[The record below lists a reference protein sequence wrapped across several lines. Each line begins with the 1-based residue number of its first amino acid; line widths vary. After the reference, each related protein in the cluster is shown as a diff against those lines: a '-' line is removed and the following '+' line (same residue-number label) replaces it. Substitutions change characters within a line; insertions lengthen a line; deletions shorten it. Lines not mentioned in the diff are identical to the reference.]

1 LGPDGKPIPGPAEVR
16 QIQAARKMAQQQ
28 AQVDEVIGI
37 MHKNV
42 ENVLERDRKLG
53 DLEERADALQDG
65 CAQFEKQAA
74 AMKNKFW
81 MENLKAII
89 AGSVVGLLVL
99 GLIYWK
105 FFMPQPPPPGYG
117 PPPGGAPAGGDQGYA
132 QPPHKLP
139 LRKLLQRRATPA
151 ETPMQEPK
159 PEFVCKM
166 MLLQQHKQAILKIDS
181 ILCGREDQ
189 EDFHHWKSPLPD
201 FFCDTRC

>member
-1 LGPDGKPIPGPAEVR
+1 MAAPAPAGGAGGGKDAPARPIGPDGKPIPGPAEVR

-81 MENLKAII
+81 LENLKMII
-89 AGSVVGLLVL
+89 ASGIIGVIVL

-105 FFMPQPPPPGYG
+105 FFMVPEHPQGYGQYPPPYQAPPPPA
-117 PPPGGAPAGGDQGYA
+117 PAPAEPASDDAGGASEDAGGGDGADAGGDAGGDA
-132 QPPHKLP
+132 GD
-139 LRKLLQRRATPA
+139 AGGDG
-151 ETPMQEPK
+151 E
-159 PEFVCKM
+159 
-166 MLLQQHKQAILKIDS
+166 
-181 ILCGREDQ
+181 
-189 EDFHHWKSPLPD
+189 
-201 FFCDTRC
+201 

>member
-1 LGPDGKPIPGPAEVR
+1 MSGKEGVAARPLGPDGKPIPGPAEVR

-37 MHKNV
+37 MHQNV

-89 AGSVVGLLVL
+89 AGSVVGLIVL
-99 GLIYWK
+99 GLLYWK
-105 FFMPQPPPPGYG
+105 FFMTPEQPQYAPPPGYA
-117 PPPGGAPAGGDQGYA
+117 PPPQPAAPPADAGAGADAGGGEAAPASDAGGD
-132 QPPHKLP
+132 
-139 LRKLLQRRATPA
+139 A
-151 ETPMQEPK
+151 E
-159 PEFVCKM
+159 
-166 MLLQQHKQAILKIDS
+166 
-181 ILCGREDQ
+181 
-189 EDFHHWKSPLPD
+189 
-201 FFCDTRC
+201 

>member
-117 PPPGGAPAGGDQGYA
+117 PPPGYA
-132 QPPHKLP
+132 QPP
-139 LRKLLQRRATPA
+139 
-151 ETPMQEPK
+151 
-159 PEFVCKM
+159 V
-166 MLLQQHKQAILKIDS
+166 QQAPPVEGGDA
-181 ILCGREDQ
+181 GGDGG
-189 EDFHHWKSPLPD
+189 DAGGD
-201 FFCDTRC
+201 GGDAGGGDDAGGADAGGDDAA

>member
-1 LGPDGKPIPGPAEVR
+1 MSAPPPAGGSGAGGKDAPARPIGPDGKPIPGPAEVR

-81 MENLKAII
+81 LENLKMIVI
-89 AGSVVGLLVL
+89 SGIVGVIVL

-105 FFMPQPPPPGYG
+105 FFMTPEHPPYGGYPPPQYQPPPPAAAAPAETAGDA
-117 PPPGGAPAGGDQGYA
+117 GAADAGDAGGDTG
-132 QPPHKLP
+132 
-139 LRKLLQRRATPA
+139 
-151 ETPMQEPK
+151 
-159 PEFVCKM
+159 V
-166 MLLQQHKQAILKIDS
+166 
-181 ILCGREDQ
+181 EDAGGDDAAGGDAGG
-189 EDFHHWKSPLPD
+189 EGEA
-201 FFCDTRC
+201 

>member
-1 LGPDGKPIPGPAEVR
+1 MAAPAPAGGAGGGKDAPARPIGPDGKPIPGPAEVR

-81 MENLKAII
+81 LENLKMII
-89 AGSVVGLLVL
+89 ASGVIGVIVL

-105 FFMPQPPPPGYG
+105 FFMVPEHPAGYKYPPPQYA
-117 PPPGGAPAGGDQGYA
+117 PPPQAAPAPAGG
-132 QPPHKLP
+132 
-139 LRKLLQRRATPA
+139 
-151 ETPMQEPK
+151 ET
-159 PEFVCKM
+159 
-166 MLLQQHKQAILKIDS
+166 ASDDS
-181 ILCGREDQ
+181 GASEDAGG
-189 EDFHHWKSPLPD
+189 DGD
-201 FFCDTRC
+201 

>member
-1 LGPDGKPIPGPAEVR
+1 MSAPAAGGSGGKDQPARPLGPDGKPIPGPAEVR

-89 AGSVVGLLVL
+89 AGSVVGLIVL

-105 FFMPQPPPPGYG
+105 FFMVPPAPAYG
-117 PPPGGAPAGGDQGYA
+117 PPPGYPPQGGQPAAPPAPAAAPAEPASDGGADAGGDDGGDDGGDA
-132 QPPHKLP
+132 G
-139 LRKLLQRRATPA
+139 ADAGGGDAGGDEAA
-151 ETPMQEPK
+151 E
-159 PEFVCKM
+159 
-166 MLLQQHKQAILKIDS
+166 
-181 ILCGREDQ
+181 R
-189 EDFHHWKSPLPD
+189 
-201 FFCDTRC
+201 

>member
-1 LGPDGKPIPGPAEVR
+1 MSAPAGKDGQPPRPLGPDGKPIPGPAEVR

-37 MHKNV
+37 MHTNV

-89 AGSVVGLLVL
+89 AGSVVGLIVL

-105 FFMPQPPPPGYG
+105 FFMDDTSHYPPQGGYYPPQGAPPPEA
-117 PPPGGAPAGGDQGYA
+117 GADAGAG
-132 QPPHKLP
+132 
-139 LRKLLQRRATPA
+139 
-151 ETPMQEPK
+151 E
-159 PEFVCKM
+159 
-166 MLLQQHKQAILKIDS
+166 
-181 ILCGREDQ
+181 
-189 EDFHHWKSPLPD
+189 
-201 FFCDTRC
+201 

>member
-1 LGPDGKPIPGPAEVR
+1 MAAPAPAPAAGGAKEAPARPLGPDGKPIPGPAEVR

-81 MENLKAII
+81 LENLKTMI
-89 AGSVVGLLVL
+89 AGGVVGLLLL
-99 GLIYWK
+99 GLLYWK
-105 FFMPQPPPPGYG
+105 FMMPEPQPAYPPGYNPYM
-117 PPPGGAPAGGDQGYA
+117 PPQPAPAPAA
-132 QPPHKLP
+132 QP
-139 LRKLLQRRATPA
+139 
-151 ETPMQEPK
+151 ET
-159 PEFVCKM
+159 
-166 MLLQQHKQAILKIDS
+166 
-181 ILCGREDQ
+181 
-189 EDFHHWKSPLPD
+189 
-201 FFCDTRC
+201 

>member
-1 LGPDGKPIPGPAEVR
+1 MGVSCWTVGRAVRGETAPDQAEDRKPIPGPAEVR

-37 MHKNV
+37 MHTNV

-89 AGSVVGLLVL
+89 AGSVVGLIVL
-99 GLIYWK
+99 GLLYWK
-105 FFMPQPPPPGYG
+105 FFMTPEQPQYAPPPGYA
-117 PPPGGAPAGGDQGYA
+117 PPPPPPADAGAGGDAGGDA
-132 QPPHKLP
+132 
-139 LRKLLQRRATPA
+139 APA
-151 ETPMQEPK
+151 
-159 PEFVCKM
+159 
-166 MLLQQHKQAILKIDS
+166 A
-181 ILCGREDQ
+181 EDAGG
-189 EDFHHWKSPLPD
+189 D
-201 FFCDTRC
+201 